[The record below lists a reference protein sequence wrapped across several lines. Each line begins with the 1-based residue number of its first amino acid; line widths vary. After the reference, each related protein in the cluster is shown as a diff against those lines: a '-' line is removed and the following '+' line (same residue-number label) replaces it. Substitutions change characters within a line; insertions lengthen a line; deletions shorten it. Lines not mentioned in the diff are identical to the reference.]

1 MVRTIALTLCML
13 VVATV
18 AHAAT
23 LPPAV
28 RGARTVHL
36 RVEPGPLTITVLKR
50 DLNIYENEDPLT
62 VTLYDPLGNEV
73 FAHTI
78 PDDGNAGK
86 GGRAQE
92 YQRLEETVDC
102 DLAGSYRLAI
112 RGSSDVVWGVETSAE
127 SYVVEG
133 EMFFSDGTVPGS
145 VFFPPPA
152 GAFTITISALH
163 DPGRQTVPLFS
174 AAGERLGQFRLT
186 NTGEEYTAE
195 FPEGEREG
203 LWRMDFEALDVKL
216 AVTGVTMWTAEED
229 AWFDAGKSKWML
241 MPYRLTRYMQ
251 PGESAELE
259 FSLRNS
265 TGAEDRLRLD
275 ATGDDALRVEVIE
288 PEMPVALNDGQRAPV
303 RIRVSLAEDA
313 PPEGTELHVFLRAS
327 ADGEPTAISSAGINI
342 RVGESP
348 VSRPLEMPIVL
359 RPFEHENVQFGY
371 DPQYMRNEVYF
382 GLDNRP
388 WIRQRTESNYGTTGV
403 FTLTD
408 DLEWVHRGFEDAIRQ
423 TYPEYSTSYGGGGF
437 AGAKIAF
444 DGQGGLY
451 TTLRLV
457 AGGARPAVLLF
468 SPDEGRSWE
477 VHELRGNVADIEQFT
492 GHNAL
497 DIPPP
502 VLAYETTA
510 PHPARFCAYN
520 DLWLYMPRREGDR
533 LIVGEPIRV
542 AEAVIGSCQHSG
554 GPASCVTANGRTHIV
569 WGEVSGTPEGENAD
583 ERGVP
588 TYVATYDHA
597 TGEVGGKILLGYGPP
612 VNDVH
617 NVPAITIDSEGSL
630 HMLIGAHGRSFKYAR
645 SLRPH
650 DSSAWTEAEPILQ
663 TGSRTD
669 EGETGR
675 QTYISLVCDRD
686 DTLHTAFRQWRTD
699 EQYHGGSQFAAL
711 SIQHRPKG
719 GEWSVEAEPLVV
731 GAVPGYS
738 IWYHK
743 LTVDRLGALWL
754 SYSYWT
760 SDTSYQGQFPDRY
773 HHRAV
778 IVSRD
783 GGETWK
789 LAETAD
795 FVEGMRLYEER

>member
-1 MVRTIALTLCML
+1 MGNTTCVHPPGPSGGVFHAGIPFPLRELSVTRGN
-13 VVATV
+13 ATDPGFREDLYG
-18 AHAAT
+18 AHDRSDAVHAGGRDSGPPRPAARR
-23 LPPAV
+23 A
-28 RGARTVHL
+28 RARTVHL

-265 TGAEDRLRLD
+265 TGAEDRLRLTPRAMTRCASRSSSRD
-275 ATGDDALRVEVIE
+275 AGGA
-288 PEMPVALNDGQRAPV
+288 QRRARHRCASGSRWRRRPA
-303 RIRVSLAEDA
+303 R
-313 PPEGTELHVFLRAS
+313 GHGLHVFLRAS

-342 RVGESP
+342 RVGETRSP
-348 VSRPLEMPIVL
+348 AAGDADRAEAHSSTERAVRLRSAVCATSVL
-359 RPFEHENVQFGY
+359 
-371 DPQYMRNEVYF
+371 

-408 DLEWVHRGFEDAIRQ
+408 DLEWVHRGEDAIRQ

-554 GPASCVTANGRTHIV
+554 GP
-569 WGEVSGTPEGENAD
+569 
-583 ERGVP
+583 
-588 TYVATYDHA
+588 
-597 TGEVGGKILLGYGPP
+597 PP
-612 VNDVH
+612 V
-617 NVPAITIDSEGSL
+617 
-630 HMLIGAHGRSFKYAR
+630 
-645 SLRPH
+645 
-650 DSSAWTEAEPILQ
+650 
-663 TGSRTD
+663 
-669 EGETGR
+669 
-675 QTYISLVCDRD
+675 
-686 DTLHTAFRQWRTD
+686 
-699 EQYHGGSQFAAL
+699 
-711 SIQHRPKG
+711 
-719 GEWSVEAEPLVV
+719 
-731 GAVPGYS
+731 
-738 IWYHK
+738 
-743 LTVDRLGALWL
+743 
-754 SYSYWT
+754 
-760 SDTSYQGQFPDRY
+760 
-773 HHRAV
+773 
-778 IVSRD
+778 
-783 GGETWK
+783 
-789 LAETAD
+789 
-795 FVEGMRLYEER
+795 